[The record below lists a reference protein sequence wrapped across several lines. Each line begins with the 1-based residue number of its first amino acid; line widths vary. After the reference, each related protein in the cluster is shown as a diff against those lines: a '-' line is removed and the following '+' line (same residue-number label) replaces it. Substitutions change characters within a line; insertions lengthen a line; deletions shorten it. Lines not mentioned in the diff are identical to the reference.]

1 MFWEELKSNP
11 RPIPTKSM
19 MSQATKVNVFTAYKR
34 VDKKVKPVPTV
45 FPEDAKVKRQF
56 PEDPLD
62 SLPNL
67 PSHPPVF
74 IPTQR
79 LTTENVKLLNI
90 DSNDFLWPEE
100 KKLFLYIMSV
110 NERILAFDKT

>member
-1 MFWEELKSNP
+1 MFWEELKFNL
-11 RPIPTKSM
+11 RPIPTKLII
-19 MSQATKVNVFTAYKR
+19 SQITKVDIFTIYKR
-34 VDKKVKPVPTV
+34 VDKKNKPVSTV
-45 FPEDAKVKRQF
+45 FSEDAKVKRQF
-56 PEDPLD
+56 LEDLLD

-90 DSNDFLWPEE
+90 DSNDFL
-100 KKLFLYIMSV
+100 
-110 NERILAFDKT
+110 